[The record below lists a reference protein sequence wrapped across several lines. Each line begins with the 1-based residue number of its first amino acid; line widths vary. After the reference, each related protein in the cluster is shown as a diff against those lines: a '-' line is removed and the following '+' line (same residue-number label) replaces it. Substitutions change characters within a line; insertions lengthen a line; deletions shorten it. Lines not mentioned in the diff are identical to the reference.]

1 MSKVLSSHK
10 LTKNTNSMKRLQV
23 LWASNSVIGKWEQEL
38 VMIGGVDHLGAIWTL
53 PIEEAIQGILAGT
66 WEFYLIEDF
75 LEIPIKANT
84 YRGSETYL
92 AARGKGYVLNLLEEL
107 PECDFLYQ
115 HTSPLPSTF

>member
-1 MSKVLSSHK
+1 
-10 LTKNTNSMKRLQV
+10 
-23 LWASNSVIGKWEQEL
+23 
-38 VMIGGVDHLGAIWTL
+38 MIGGVDHLGAIWTL

-107 PECDFLYQ
+107 PECDFLIKKPQ
-115 HTSPLPSTF
+115 SSTSLQPARSLYHSQATG